1 MTASDISTQWDT
13 LIVNARLATF
23 DPALGTPYGVAQDAD
38 ALAISQGRIAWIGRT
53 GQAGG
58 RGAQTVVDA
67 GGQWLMPGLI
77 DCHTHLVH
85 AGSRAREFEL
95 RLNGA
100 SYEDIARAGG
110 GIVSTVRA
118 TRAADVPTLVEQ
130 SLPRLRS
137 LMREGVT
144 TVEIKSGYGL
154 DRDTELNMLRAARL
168 LGEREPVSVRTTFLG
183 AHALPPEYAGRADDY
198 IDFVCAEVL
207 PAATQSGLVDA
218 VDGFCENIGF
228 GTAQIERLFTAAA
241 TLGLPVKLHA
251 EQLTN
256 LGGSELVARHAGLSS
271 DHLEHLDEAGARA
284 LARSGAVAVLLP
296 GAYYFLRDTHA
307 PPIALL
313 RRYGVPM
320 AVATDCNP
328 GTSPFAS
335 LLLML
340 NMACTLFRLTPA
352 EALQGVTLTAARALG
367 LESETGSLAVGKRAD
382 LLCWDVPEL
391 AELCYSYGAHLP
403 THVWHAGVARAGI
416 GGGFMRA

>member
-1 MTASDISTQWDT
+1 MTASDTSANWDT

-23 DPALGTPYGVAQDAD
+23 DPERGTPYGVARDAD
-38 ALAISQGRIAWIGRT
+38 ALAISQGRIAWIGRGDQT
-53 GQAGG
+53 GG
-58 RGAQTVVDA
+58 RIAQAVVDA

-100 SYEDIARAGG
+100 SYEEVARAGG

-118 TRAADVPTLVEQ
+118 TREAGLPALVEQ
-130 SLPRLRS
+130 SLLRLRA

-154 DRDTELNMLRAARL
+154 DRDTELDMLRAARR
-168 LGEREPVSVRTTFLG
+168 LGEIEPVSVHTTFLG

-198 IDFVCAEVL
+198 IDFVCADVL
-207 PAATQSGLVDA
+207 PAAARAGLVDA

-228 GTAQIERLFTAAA
+228 DAAQIERLFKAAA
-241 TLGLPVKLHA
+241 SLDLPVKLHA
-251 EQLTN
+251 EQLSN

-296 GAYYFLRDTHA
+296 GAYYFLRDTHT
-307 PPIALL
+307 PPVALL
-313 RRYGVPM
+313 REHGVPM

-367 LESETGSLAVGKRAD
+367 LQAQTGSLTVGKRAD
-382 LLCWDVPEL
+382 LLCWNVPEL
-391 AELCYSYGAHLP
+391 TELCYSYGTNLP
-403 THVWHAGVARAGI
+403 THVWHAGVPRAARGL
-416 GGGFMRA
+416 